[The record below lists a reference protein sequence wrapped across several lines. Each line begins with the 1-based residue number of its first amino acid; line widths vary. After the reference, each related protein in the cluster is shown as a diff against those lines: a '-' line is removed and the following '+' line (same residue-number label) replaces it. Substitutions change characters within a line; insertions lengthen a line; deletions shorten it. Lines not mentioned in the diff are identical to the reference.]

1 MLVLKAGKQVAFG
14 DAKEMLEAVR
24 KLQVVT
30 AEANSNAEASPD
42 TSIKADLPAPATGT
56 QA

>member
-24 KLQVVT
+24 KLQVVA
-30 AEANSNAEASPD
+30 AEAEGNAA
-42 TSIKADLPAPATGT
+42 TLQPAPQATGT
-56 QA
+56 DS